1 MSTAN
6 VIALIVLAAAAGIL
20 LIGSGSH
27 GPRIR

>member
-1 MSTAN
+1 MIA
-6 VIALIVLAAAAGIL
+6 VIIAVLILAGAAGIL